1 VKIFS
6 LENEIDKAGNGILQ
20 SLLQVGISLPA
31 MPNWRATLD
40 MILREAR
47 KLAKAEA
54 GTFYLFEEEQLSF
67 VAVQNDKLG
76 TSEVRRILLDRN
88 LAGDSLASFVAKTGL
103 VLNIPDSFHLPAG
116 APYRINRSFDAK
128 TGYRAR
134 SLLALPITA
143 MNGGTRETLGVLEL
157 INALDE
163 KGQVVSFPDSD
174 TAGLQALASMA
185 GMTLQQVRLQQELKR
200 TQLETIIVLSAA
212 AEHRDDDAA
221 DHLRRVSHTAS
232 LLARQMGM
240 SDQEAE
246 LLHLAAPL
254 HDVGKI
260 GIPDS
265 ILRKPGALTPEERK
279 SMETHTLIG
288 GNILA
293 QANGDLLCLAREVAM
308 CHHERWDGLGY
319 PNHLAGED
327 IPLSGR
333 IVCLADVFDA
343 LLSKRCYKP
352 AYSVEETLEVI
363 RGSSGKQFDPELVQ
377 ILLDC
382 LAAILEPYELA
393 VPDDLQDPSSL

>member
-1 VKIFS
+1 
-6 LENEIDKAGNGILQ
+6 
-20 SLLQVGISLPA
+20 

-47 KLAKAEA
+47 KLASAEA
-54 GTFYLFEEEQLSF
+54 GTFYLFEERQLSF
-67 VAVQNDKLG
+67 VAVQNDRLG
-76 TSEVRRILLDRN
+76 TSEVSRILLDRE
-88 LAGDSLASFVAKTGL
+88 LSGDSLAAFVAQTGL
-103 VLNIPDSFHLPAG
+103 VLNIPDTFHLPEG

-134 SLLALPITA
+134 SILALPIKTMA
-143 MNGGTRETLGVLEL
+143 GGQRETLGVLEL
-157 INALDE
+157 INALDQD
-163 KGQVVSFPDSD
+163 GQVVSFPDSD
-174 TAGLQALASMA
+174 TSGLQALASMA
-185 GMTLQQVRLQQELKR
+185 GMILQQVRLQQQLKR

-232 LLARQMGM
+232 LLARQAGM

-260 GIPDS
+260 GIPDA
-265 ILRKPGALTPEERK
+265 ILRKPGALSPEERK
-279 SMETHTLIG
+279 TMETHTVMG
-288 GNILA
+288 GDILGQA
-293 QANGDLLCLAREVAM
+293 QGDLLCLAREVAM
-308 CHHERWDGLGY
+308 SHHERWDGLGY
-319 PNHLAGED
+319 PNRLAGVD

-363 RGSSGKQFDPELVQ
+363 RGSSGKQFDPELVE
-377 ILLDC
+377 ILLDY
-382 LAAILEPYELA
+382 LPAILEPYELA
-393 VPDDLQDPSSL
+393 VPEDLS